1 MPTPNPNA
9 ISDRRYAERR
19 FEALEAATGQTA
31 PSFGGALPTPA
42 SLLTF
47 VASGAMTTGQQSIPH
62 LLPYTPKIYAIVMTT
77 AGSVFVSQA
86 ADATNVYVT
95 PDATARQCTF
105 TLGR

>member
-9 ISDRRYAERR
+9 ITDRRYLERR
-19 FEALEAATGQTA
+19 LEALETATNQAAPTY
-31 PSFGGALPTPA
+31 GGAAPTPT

-47 VASGAMTTGQQSIPH
+47 LLSGAMTTGQQTIAH
-62 LLPYTPKIYAIVMTT
+62 GLAYTPKIYAIVMTT
-77 AGSVFVSQA
+77 AGSVYVSQA

-95 PDATARQCTF
+95 PDAGSRQCTF